1 MDFPELKFNEHESTE
16 MPFRYVKT
24 EDGKPIMPKVQGSPT
39 CVVDGL
45 NADRASQGMVELIQK
60 DADKA
65 VNDLF

>member
-1 MDFPELKFNEHESTE
+1 